1 VNTCH
6 TRVQLEEIKLLNQIH
21 SPSPVDS
28 SQEVNVH
35 ESLPLLLTA
44 DSYSSNKSEVD
55 HQAMARIQP
64 PKLRR
69 QWNCAERACSCSCH
83 RKARTTRRFW
93 SLEYTPLSLF
103 RQPCDNKSCSATKY
117 GGTFRFALSQLGIR
131 WAAVVQFHVLATP
144 GKFLFRPAFEVERI
158 VPYTSPGFEIL
169 WRCQID
175 LITVE
180 EAQKS
185 LVDLYHSDPT
195 FKDHVDPA
203 GKSYIEV
210 SILKRTA

>member
-35 ESLPLLLTA
+35 ESLLLLLTV
-44 DSYSSNKSEVD
+44 DSYSSKKSEVD
-55 HQAMARIQP
+55 SQAMARIQP

-83 RKARTTRRFW
+83 HTARKARRFW
-93 SLEYTPLSLF
+93 SLEYTPLSSF
-103 RQPCDNKSCSATKY
+103 RQACDNKSCSATKY
-117 GGTFRFALSQLGIR
+117 GGTFRLALSQLGIR
-131 WAAVVQFHVLATP
+131 WSAVIQIHVLATP
-144 GKFLFRPAFEVERI
+144 GKFLFRPDFEVERI

-169 WRCQID
+169 WRCEHG

-180 EAQKS
+180 EARDS
-185 LVDLYHSDPT
+185 LVDLYHSDLT
-195 FKDHVDPA
+195 FNNHVNPN
-203 GKSYIEV
+203 GMSYIEV
-210 SILKRTA
+210 R